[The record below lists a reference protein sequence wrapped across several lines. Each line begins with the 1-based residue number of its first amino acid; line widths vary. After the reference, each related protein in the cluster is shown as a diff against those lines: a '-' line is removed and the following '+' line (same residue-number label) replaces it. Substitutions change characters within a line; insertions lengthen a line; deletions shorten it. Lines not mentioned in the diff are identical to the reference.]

1 MSRALATGDEL
12 KSSPGGIVVTGAS
25 TGIGRACTLDLAQR
39 GFQVF
44 AGVRQESA
52 GTSLVEEAGALV
64 TPLTLDITD
73 EEQVRHA
80 LQVVEDSLQ
89 DRPLVGLVNNA
100 GITVHGP
107 LEFVPA
113 EDLRHQLE
121 VNVVAQLTVTQAFLP
136 LLRASRGRV
145 VLMGSVS
152 GLLAVP
158 GFGPYCMSKYALEA
172 MADVFRLELSPW
184 EIHVALIEPGSI
196 DTPIWEKGFS
206 HWGHFEQTAPRAMQE
221 LYADQI
227 QSVRGM
233 AKHSQ
238 RGAQPAQVVADA
250 VAHALTSSR
259 PRSRYLVGGRA
270 GQQRLLSKLPDSWR
284 DRLLRK
290 MMRF

>member
-1 MSRALATGDEL
+1 MSSR
-12 KSSPGGIVVTGAS
+12 GGIVVTGAS

-52 GTSLVEEAGALV
+52 GTSLVAEAGTGVL
-64 TPLTLDITD
+64 PLHLDITD
-73 EEQVRHA
+73 EEQVRQA
-80 LQVVEDSLQ
+80 LQTVEDSLRE
-89 DRPLVGLVNNA
+89 RPLVGLVNNA

-107 LEFVPA
+107 LEFVPI
-113 EDLRHQLE
+113 EDLRRQLE

-136 LLRASRGRV
+136 LLRASRGRI

-158 GFGPYCMSKYALEA
+158 GFGPYSVSKFALEA
-172 MADVFRLELSPW
+172 MADVLRLELSPW
-184 EIHVALIEPGSI
+184 EIHVALIQPGAI

-206 HWGHFEQTAPRAMQE
+206 HWDRFEQTAPRAMQE

-227 QSVRGM
+227 KSVRGV

-238 RGAQPAQVVADA
+238 SQAQPAQVVADA
-250 VAHALTSSR
+250 VAHALTSPR
-259 PRSRYLVGGRA
+259 PRCRYIVGGGA
-270 GQQRLLSKLPDSWR
+270 GQQKFLSRLPDSWR

>member
-1 MSRALATGDEL
+1 
-12 KSSPGGIVVTGAS
+12 
-25 TGIGRACTLDLAQR
+25 
-39 GFQVF
+39 
-44 AGVRQESA
+44 
-52 GTSLVEEAGALV
+52 LVEAAGANVLPV
-64 TPLTLDITD
+64 LLDITND
-73 EEQVRHA
+73 EQIRQA
-80 LQVVEDSLQ
+80 LQTVEDSLQ
-89 DRPLVGLVNNA
+89 GERLVGLVNNA

-113 EDLRHQLE
+113 EALRRQLE
-121 VNVVAQLTVTQAFLP
+121 VNVVAQMTVTQAFLP

-158 GFGPYCMSKYALEA
+158 GFGPYNLSKFALEA
-172 MADVFRLELSPW
+172 MADVLRLELSPW
-184 EIHVALIEPGSI
+184 EIHVALIQPGSI

-206 HWGHFEQTAPRAMQE
+206 HWDRFEKTAPRAMQE

-227 QSVRGM
+227 KSGQGI

-250 VAHALTSSR
+250 VARALTSSR

-270 GQQRLLSKLPDSWR
+270 GQQRFLSKLPDSWR

-290 MMRF
+290 RMRF

>member
-1 MSRALATGDEL
+1 MSRTLATGEEL
-12 KSSPGGIVVTGAS
+12 MSSPGGIVITGAS
-25 TGIGRACTLDLAQR
+25 TGIGRACALDLARR

-52 GTSLVEEAGALV
+52 GTSLVAEAGTGVL
-64 TPLTLDITD
+64 PLQLDITD
-73 EEQVRHA
+73 EDQIRQA
-80 LQVVEDSLQ
+80 LQSVDDSLQ
-89 DRPLVGLVNNA
+89 GQPLVGLVNNA

-113 EDLRHQLE
+113 EDLRRQLE

-136 LLRASRGRV
+136 LLRASRGRI

-158 GFGPYCMSKYALEA
+158 GFGPYSVSKFALEA
-172 MADVFRLELSPW
+172 MADVLRLELSPW
-184 EIHVALIEPGSI
+184 EIHVALIQPGAI

-206 HWGHFEQTAPRAMQE
+206 HWDRFEPTAPRAMQE

-227 QSVRGM
+227 KSVRGV

-238 RGAQPAQVVADA
+238 GQAQPAQVVADA
-250 VAHALTSSR
+250 VAHALTSPR
-259 PRSRYLVGGRA
+259 PRSRYLVGGGA
-270 GQQRLLSKLPDSWR
+270 GQQKFLSRLPDSWR